1 MENLK
6 PTNDT
11 PDFGTLT
18 GIMERFAQIP
28 YEQFQQELHDW
39 FYTSLSEKGIDVQQQ
54 LRLKGLACLPEF
66 ISAIYHEAEVRQLLH
81 DQSISNEPRNDQA

>member
-1 MENLK
+1 MENLEPK
-6 PTNDT
+6 NNK

-39 FYTSLSEKGIDVQQQ
+39 FYHSLSEKGIDLQQ
-54 LRLKGLACLPEF
+54 LQDKGLTHLPELV
-66 ISAIYHEAEVRQLLH
+66 SAIYHEAEIKQLLN
-81 DQSISNEPRNDQA
+81 DQSISDEPHNDQA

>member
-1 MENLK
+1 MDELK
-6 PTNDT
+6 PNKNT

-39 FYTSLSEKGIDVQQQ
+39 FYNSLSEKGIDLQQ
-54 LRLKGLACLPEF
+54 LQDKGLTGLPELVSF
-66 ISAIYHEAEVRQLLH
+66 IYHEAELKQLLN
-81 DQSISNEPRNDQA
+81 DQSNPDEQHNN